1 MRNKMDKKDMERFR
15 EMLIKKKEGLIQS
28 ALKYQSEEIT
38 SKQDE
43 LPDEADLASRETN
56 LAFLLRLKDRERQL
70 IKKIDIALEKI
81 EEGSYG
87 ICEICEEPIELKRLE
102 ARPEASLCLSCKEE
116 QERQEKRFPES

>member
-1 MRNKMDKKDMERFR
+1 MRYKMDRKDLERFK
-15 EMLIKKKEGLIQS
+15 EMLVKKKQGLIQS

-56 LAFLLRLKDRERQL
+56 LASLLRLKDRERRL
-70 IKKIDIALEKI
+70 IKKINMALEKI
-81 EEGSYG
+81 GEGTYG

-102 ARPEASLCLSCKEE
+102 ARPEASLCLGCKEE
-116 QERQEKRFPES
+116 EERKEKRFSEF

>member
-1 MRNKMDKKDMERFR
+1 MDRKDLERFK
-15 EMLIKKKEGLIQS
+15 EMLVKKKQGLIQS

-56 LAFLLRLKDRERQL
+56 LASLLRLKDRERRL
-70 IKKIDIALEKI
+70 IKKINMALEKI
-81 EEGSYG
+81 GEGTYG

-102 ARPEASLCLSCKEE
+102 ARPEASLCLGCKEE
-116 QERQEKRFPES
+116 EERKEKRFSEF